1 MRYRAFLSTFLTCGL
16 ASASSVPE
24 IFLWPNGAPGFEAVK
39 PQQPER
45 LLESTVLAGRVSLVD
60 TPSITV
66 FLPPKDKATGVGIV
80 VAPGGGHSVLVI
92 DKEGYDIAAF
102 LNSHGIAA
110 FVLQYRLAR
119 TPGSRYTLEG
129 DAVGDALRAVRVVRS
144 RAQEFGIDPA
154 KIGFMGFSAGGELAA
169 LAETRFDLGN
179 QSAADPIDRVSSR
192 ADFAVVVYPGY
203 KPGSIT
209 VPKNAPPT
217 FLVCADNDPSHV
229 VATVNLYLGLQKEGV
244 SSEMHIYASGGHGFG
259 MKDQHAPV
267 TTWNTRLL
275 EWMVD
280 RKIVASY

>member
-1 MRYRAFLSTFLTCGL
+1 V
-16 ASASSVPE
+16 SAASVPE

-45 LLESTVLAGRVSLVD
+45 LVESTALAGRVSLVD

-66 FLPPKDKATGVGIV
+66 FLPPKDKATGAGIV

-129 DAVGDALRAVRVVRS
+129 DALSDALRGVRVVRS
-144 RAQEFGIDPA
+144 RAREFGIDPG

-169 LAETRFDLGN
+169 LAETRFDLGSP
-179 QSAADPIDRVSSR
+179 SASDPVERVSSR

-244 SSEMHIYASGGHGFG
+244 SSELHVYASGGHGFG

-267 TTWNTRLL
+267 TTWNMRLL
-275 EWMVD
+275 EWMAD
-280 RKIVASY
+280 RKIVADY